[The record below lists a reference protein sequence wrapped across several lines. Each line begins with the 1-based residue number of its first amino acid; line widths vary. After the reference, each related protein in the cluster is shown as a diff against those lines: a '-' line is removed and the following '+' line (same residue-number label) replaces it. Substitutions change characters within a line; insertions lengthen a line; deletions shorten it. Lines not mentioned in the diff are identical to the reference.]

1 MKKKLLLILL
11 LIAAACAGAYWWYGR
26 QQNSSQV
33 HYLTE
38 TVVRGGLHKTVNATG
53 EIDAVQL
60 VTVGSQAS
68 GKIMKLDAV
77 IGQKVRKGDP
87 IAQIDP
93 TTRQNDLDTARAM
106 LNTYKAQLESRK
118 IALKVAQ
125 TQYDRELKL
134 RKTDSTSRANLEDA
148 ENTLAAAKASVTEM
162 ESQILQQEIA
172 VNTAETNLGY
182 TKIVAPLDG
191 VIVSV
196 PVKEGQTVNANQTT
210 PTIAQI
216 ADLSTMEIKIEIS
229 EGDIPFIREGMNVRY
244 TLLGAPDTVYRTT
257 ISSIDPGDTT
267 LSDATSSSSGSSSSS
282 SSSGSSSSS
291 SAVYYYAKALV
302 PNADGILRIG
312 MTTQNIIEIDSVKD
326 VLVVPSLVLENDGRG
341 NYTARVLGRDNKVEV
356 RKVEVGLTNNVM
368 TEIRSGLSE
377 GEQVISTQMSG
388 AEIRDSLANPRS
400 NRRPPR

>member
-1 MKKKLLLILL
+1 MKKKLILPLL
-11 LIAAACAGAYWWYGR
+11 LMAVACAGAYWWHG
-26 QQNSSQV
+26 QKQNASQV

-38 TVVRGGLHKTVNATG
+38 TVARGSIRKTVNATG

-77 IGQKVRKGDP
+77 IGQKVKKGDP

-106 LNTYKAQLESRK
+106 LNTYKAQLESRNV
-118 IALKVAQ
+118 ALKVAQ
-125 TQYDRELKL
+125 TQYDREVKL
-134 RKTDSTSRANLEDA
+134 RKSDSTSRANLEDA
-148 ENTLAAAKASVTEM
+148 ENALAAARASVTEM

-196 PVKEGQTVNANQTT
+196 PVKEGQTVNANQST

-216 ADLSTMEIKIEIS
+216 ADLSDMEIKIEIS
-229 EGDIPFIREGMNVRY
+229 EGDIPFIREGQPVTY

-267 LSDATSSSSGSSSSS
+267 LSDATSSSSGSSTSSS
-282 SSSGSSSSS
+282 SSSSSSS
-291 SAVYYYAKALV
+291 SAVYYYAKARV
-302 PNADGILRIG
+302 PNAEGILRIG
-312 MTTQNIIEIDSVKD
+312 MTTQNVIEIAGVKN

-341 NYTARVLGRDNKVEV
+341 NYAVRVLGKDNKVEV

-368 TEIRSGLSE
+368 TEIRSGLAE

-388 AEIRDSLANPRS
+388 AEIQNSLANPRS
-400 NRRPPR
+400 NRRPG